1 MCRTIQSI
9 CLNVCNYLR
18 TCANS
23 KYPALHAN
31 DSKLSP
37 SSDVSWTLRPSVSS
51 FLTVPTSPSV
61 QASTNDVFSVV
72 AAGAVD
78 AAGGWD
84 AAARGLSARIRVKA
98 AAASSKAQETLD
110 VRRRNTSGSPRCL
123 PSFDDSWPIP
133 GKGITLVVHQI
144 QWNIVRGGI
153 TSKFG
158 NGKNETN
165 SLLYAKYR
173 KKCCQILVHYP
184 NSKKF
189 TYFWYLDSR

>member
-1 MCRTIQSI
+1 MYQYFGTIRFTFLLGPPMTQIYS
-9 CLNVCNYLR
+9 NYLR

-37 SSDVSWTLRPSVSS
+37 SSDVSWTLLPSVSS

-72 AAGAVD
+72 AAGAADV
-78 AAGGWD
+78 AGGWD

-110 VRRRNTSGSPRCL
+110 VRRRNTSGSPKCL

-133 GKGITLVVHQI
+133 GKGLTSVSSTNVQKPGKAPHQI
-144 QWNIVRGGI
+144 HWNIVWGGM
-153 TSKFG
+153 TSTFG
-158 NGKNETN
+158 N
-165 SLLYAKYR
+165 R
-173 KKCCQILVHYP
+173 
-184 NSKKF
+184 
-189 TYFWYLDSR
+189 